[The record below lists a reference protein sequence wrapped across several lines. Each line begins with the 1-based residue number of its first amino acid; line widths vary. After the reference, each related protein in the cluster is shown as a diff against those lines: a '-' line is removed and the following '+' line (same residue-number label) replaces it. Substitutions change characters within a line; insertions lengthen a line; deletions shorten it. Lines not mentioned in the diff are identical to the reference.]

1 MGRKMATVNPPEH
14 EFNKKEDKMHF
25 TWSSAEW
32 QHSALSN
39 STSKDF
45 AKLFQVPYHTVAVQV
60 VGMFSSHSS
69 GGKPYK

>member
-1 MGRKMATVNPPEH
+1 MATVNPPER
-14 EFNKKEDKMHF
+14 EFNEKEDKMHF

-45 AKLFQVPYHTVAVQV
+45 AKLLQVCYHSVQV
-60 VGMFSSHSS
+60 VL
-69 GGKPYK
+69 